1 MSEDLFA
8 NPYSTIPDELW
19 RAPSPRDRQLAAVE
33 YWADLTGIQK
43 TASKAEMIRRVRK
56 TLASMTPEDEA
67 RITGGIMATLGAGG
81 SLLATRKKP
90 QDEELTVA
98 NGIRTKRPSAEQL
111 DLRAER
117 ASLQERIARGDAGKY
132 RAKLQ
137 DVKERLAQVQ
147 AENPL
152 LSAAITGGLVGGGS
166 YLGYRRYYK

>member
-67 RITGGIMATLGAGG
+67 RITGGIMATIGAGG

-117 ASLQERIARGDAGKY
+117 ASLKSELRVGMPVSTG
-132 RAKLQ
+132 
-137 DVKERLAQVQ
+137 
-147 AENPL
+147 
-152 LSAAITGGLVGGGS
+152 LSCKTSKNGLRR
-166 YLGYRRYYK
+166 YRRKIRFSLRRLLEG